1 MFMRAFLYVMEKSQ
15 FSSKLKLCKKATVLK
30 WCA

>member
-15 FSSKLKLCKKATVLK
+15 PCAELTICKEMVLMK
-30 WCA
+30 